1 MDYVKIVILVI
12 AFGFLLTG
20 VLVQTGTIGNFLS
33 SVEFFAEAWKTT
45 ALFVV
50 LGLAVLVGYYFKF
63 KDTVLNPFAKDQSSS
78 SGMEESPLLYER
90 PGLDL

>member
-1 MDYVKIVILVI
+1 MI
-12 AFGFLLTG
+12 ALGFLLTAL
-20 VLVQTGTIGNFLS
+20 LVQTGMISNFLS
-33 SVEFFAEAWKTT
+33 SVKFFAEAWKTT

-63 KDTVLNPFAKDQSSS
+63 KDTGLNPFAEAKDQSSS
-78 SGMEESPLLYER
+78 SGMEERPLLYER

>member
-1 MDYVKIVILVI
+1 MI

-45 ALFVV
+45 ALFIV

-63 KDTVLNPFAKDQSSS
+63 KDTGLIPFAKAKDSN
-78 SGMEESPLLYER
+78 EESPLLYER

>member
-12 AFGFLLTG
+12 VFGFLLTG
-20 VLVQTGTIGNFLS
+20 VLVQTGMISNFLS
-33 SVEFFAEAWKTT
+33 SIEFFAEAWKTT
-45 ALFVV
+45 ALFIV

-63 KDTVLNPFAKDQSSS
+63 KDTGLIPFAKAKDSN
-78 SGMEESPLLYER
+78 EERPLLYER

>member
-12 AFGFLLTG
+12 AIGFLLTG
-20 VLVQTGTIGNFLS
+20 VLVQMGTINNFLS
-33 SVEFFAEAWKTT
+33 SVEFFDEAWKTT

-63 KDTVLNPFAKDQSSS
+63 KDTGLNPFAEATSSIES
-78 SGMEESPLLYER
+78 YRSMEE
-90 PGLDL
+90 LDL

>member
-12 AFGFLLTG
+12 AIGFLLTG
-20 VLVQTGTIGNFLS
+20 VLVQMGTIGNFLS
-33 SVEFFAEAWKTT
+33 SVEFFSEEWKTT

-63 KDTVLNPFAKDQSSS
+63 KDTGLNPFSEASSS
-78 SGMEESPLLYER
+78 AESYKMEE
-90 PGLDL
+90 LDL